1 IMSTLVLGRI
11 KDISFYDLQIS
22 LAEGKTGTVKV
33 YNISNRYK
41 SMLEDVVKDNQ
52 PKDMPVLTGMFSIGQ
67 YLPCLIAK
75 SSDADASQSSGTGL
89 AKNKLELSANPR
101 DVNKCVPMHQ
111 LNSRMLLYGAIDSIE
126 DHGFT
131 IDLGVPG
138 LVGFLPNSETTEYVA
153 RCNFGRQLCLGGLVP
168 VRLLDSAP
176 SNGASSLLASS
187 PAMGLSLG
195 ETRIVRLTCHPAK
208 LMSADR
214 AWPETVPCSFDCLTP
229 GAWLRARVHRVVDR
243 ANSKRTSGSG
253 AGCLIAQFQGSM
265 LCTVPKSHLI
275 GKLSGYRQGDAIL
288 LTLVSIDQST
298 KTLIGSCLPHTLPPS
313 VVAPTS
319 DDTDDKDNVTDQV
332 EQPKKKKQK
341 KSSLELTPF
350 SPSYYCIDRLSVG
363 QTVKD
368 AVVCKVNSI
377 GQGATLWLPDAQM
390 NCLIGPKH
398 MPGADLND
406 QRQQDQGQ
414 VAKKKKKQ
422 GKALAAGL
430 TVGDVVKVR
439 IVDFSPMDNVAFG
452 SLRPSVLELPFLRYE
467 DVKLAAPITGTL
479 LRYCKEGAL
488 VRVARNLRGLVPY
501 LHLSD
506 YPAKHQKHRH
516 LEPDTELKCRVLS
529 ASAVDRKLILTAKP
543 GLVRSEETPVTRL
556 EQLLPGVLA
565 DCFVAKLDSNGI
577 LLAFY
582 GAAKAW
588 APRTQ
593 LGLADSDSIE
603 QVYYRGQVLRVRIT
617 RPAAGNRLPV
627 ASLLLEGKKSVPESQ
642 AAKNR
647 SLLYKQLNKAGLG
660 SLVSCRILAK
670 QAGFFRVALIT
681 LSNEK
686 DEFNWT
692 NSIEAR
698 LPFEHL
704 TDQAAYADALAKF
717 RRIGDIV
724 SPCVIWNL
732 DASVVVSAKPSL
744 VRFAKDGA
752 NFPKDF
758 ESIQVGD
765 QLYGL
770 AHQFKQYGWFVQ
782 LPAGFRGLAPVKA
795 LASEHPPFPLKDLF
809 KAGQTVVAKVLEK
822 NAEKQRCLLSLRV
835 RDCARPVEDL
845 DDSLLLLE
853 ETIKLL
859 DSGGLCRNRALL
871 PGSLVRVAVSAT
883 NAAETDLRFR
893 KFRLLDSSS
902 LEKSIAYK
910 YTCTAAANQLL
921 GADCTPGS
929 RHKALVLSID
939 PNKRS
944 VNLCLR
950 PDLLNDLAAA
960 QSTVRV
966 ADVQPGEAYP
976 AEVLYAGFDY
986 RMVALRLGPNTQ
998 QVAFLPARRHW
1009 NESYSASNPTV
1020 GSRIQVVVQRFV
1032 RGGSETDS
1040 RIYRLVALQSESAK
1054 SEGFRHL
1061 APSAAKSG
1069 AALAKRKVT
1078 VGEAFAVRVMAITS
1092 CQLNVEDLHSRTK
1105 GRIFITEV
1113 TDSPQQMVSPLS
1125 NFSIGQELLARVVGI
1140 RSDRFHEDQSH
1151 PLGGKRSNLYEL
1163 SARPSILNRP
1173 GNDFSDLFDLPPASV
1188 LPPMWLYV
1196 HHADPKLR
1204 KVSMYA
1210 SIGRTVL
1217 VPYLDITSDID
1228 QLAALSKSLP
1238 CGAALQAWRLPVE
1251 TAASI
1256 GEMVSHDADADAED
1270 HEDNSDDD
1278 DEESESFRVTCLGA
1292 KACEPLK
1299 AGDRVAAYVTSTSQ
1313 FFYRACLPAGR
1324 SGQFHILDMDP
1335 SRPADIADLLSAA
1348 ARRYG
1353 LPSRFSSRRAPFM
1366 LAEVIRVDRSANNCP
1381 VHWLRP
1387 VSAANANH
1395 QQSADTTNS
1404 SFLIGYVAR
1413 HCDRGLAVTFGGL
1426 TRTAVVPVPPRAR
1439 RLFPIGRRVR
1449 CSSSRDSGGGGGVN
1463 CSDNRHRPRLYRLEE
1478 PIPDAAEKPA
1488 TTKPA
1493 ATPTATAK
1501 TKSRRRRLSSSAS
1514 VNDDAED
1521 GARRTKTQRLDN
1533 GVVLVVHASNE
1544 KSSASKSGSYLP
1556 LDLADNESVDEN
1568 EDVDV
1573 GESQNSSTASTK
1585 QNRRRSGSSSVANN
1599 KSEFE
1604 SLVTREP
1611 SNASHWADYA
1621 RYYVE
1626 SGELDSARSII
1637 ERGLIAVGRLGAGDA
1652 ADAGR
1657 KRLLRSL
1664 LLLESRAVAEAGEDP
1679 DAMDRLTQATYRA
1692 CQMQD
1697 PGLIQLAVSSLLER
1711 GEANKA
1717 EAAAAKLRRARPDCP
1732 KAWRLQLE
1740 VKLRRGRNDDAKRLL
1755 FDQALS
1761 ALPKRHHLGLLS
1773 GYAELAC
1780 RYGRRADGVATFESL
1795 IESHPGRPELYLLYG
1810 RCLLLGGGGGG
1821 GIAAARELLAKA
1833 REILPDKSCS
1843 QLATLS
1849 DLIDNASSSMP
1860 TASVEGIPDGS
1871 AVVTGD
1877 EGLPL
1882 ME

>member
-1 IMSTLVLGRI
+1 CLVSVWCLI
-11 KDISFYDLQIS
+11 
-22 LAEGKTGTVKV
+22 T
-33 YNISNRYK
+33 
-41 SMLEDVVKDNQ
+41 
-52 PKDMPVLTGMFSIGQ
+52 
-67 YLPCLIAK
+67 PCLCII
-75 SSDADASQSSGTGL
+75 T
-89 AKNKLELSANPR
+89 
-101 DVNKCVPMHQ
+101 H
-111 LNSRMLLYGAIDSIE
+111 
-126 DHGFT
+126 
-131 IDLGVPG
+131 
-138 LVGFLPNSETTEYVA
+138 
-153 RCNFGRQLCLGGLVP
+153 P
-168 VRLLDSAP
+168 VYS
-176 SNGASSLLASS
+176 
-187 PAMGLSLG
+187 
-195 ETRIVRLTCHPAK
+195 
-208 LMSADR
+208 
-214 AWPETVPCSFDCLTP
+214 
-229 GAWLRARVHRVVDR
+229 
-243 ANSKRTSGSG
+243 
-253 AGCLIAQFQGSM
+253 
-265 LCTVPKSHLI
+265 
-275 GKLSGYRQGDAIL
+275 
-288 LTLVSIDQST
+288 
-298 KTLIGSCLPHTLPPS
+298 
-313 VVAPTS
+313 
-319 DDTDDKDNVTDQV
+319 
-332 EQPKKKKQK
+332 
-341 KSSLELTPF
+341 
-350 SPSYYCIDRLSVG
+350 
-363 QTVKD
+363 
-368 AVVCKVNSI
+368 
-377 GQGATLWLPDAQM
+377 
-390 NCLIGPKH
+390 
-398 MPGADLND
+398 
-406 QRQQDQGQ
+406 
-414 VAKKKKKQ
+414 
-422 GKALAAGL
+422 
-430 TVGDVVKVR
+430 
-439 IVDFSPMDNVAFG
+439 
-452 SLRPSVLELPFLRYE
+452 YE

-1217 VPYLDITSDID
+1217 
-1228 QLAALSKSLP
+1228 
-1238 CGAALQAWRLPVE
+1238 
-1251 TAASI
+1251 
-1256 GEMVSHDADADAED
+1256 
-1270 HEDNSDDD
+1270 
-1278 DEESESFRVTCLGA
+1278 
-1292 KACEPLK
+1292 